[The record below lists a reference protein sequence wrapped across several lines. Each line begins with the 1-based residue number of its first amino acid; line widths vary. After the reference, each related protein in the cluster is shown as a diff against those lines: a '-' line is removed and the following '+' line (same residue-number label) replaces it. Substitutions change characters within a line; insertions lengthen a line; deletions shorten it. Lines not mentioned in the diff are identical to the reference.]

1 MEWYKNQFMEDV
13 SFSDINEGILKDP
26 HRIPPVFLPYLT
38 GVNAPD
44 FNENAGGGAKSA
56 LWTQL
61 KSNITG
67 QVIEVPEN
75 EEAPSFGAAI
85 IGSVSEGLFQ
95 SFPDAVA
102 QCVSMKKRY
111 EPVKKDADDNT
122 YQVFTELYD
131 SLKDV
136 YRLNRQ
142 KHS

>member
-38 GVNAPD
+38 GINAPD
-44 FNENAGGGAKSA
+44 FNEN
-56 LWTQL
+56 
-61 KSNITG
+61 
-67 QVIEVPEN
+67 
-75 EEAPSFGAAI
+75 
-85 IGSVSEGLFQ
+85 
-95 SFPDAVA
+95 AVA